1 MPMTFDA
8 SDEELSVF
16 LQEADEQLELLQND
30 TIRLEKE
37 YADEGLVQG
46 IFRAAHTLKG
56 SSALIGHTRM
66 AELTH
71 AMENVLD
78 LVRKGKLVPT
88 ADLIDRLL
96 LALDALKL
104 LREEIDTRE
113 PSDVE
118 LEPVLT
124 ALHAAASAPAE
135 QVAAAPQSAAAPTPA
150 DATPDPGGLHL
161 SDEERQ
167 VLKDRIESG
176 EPAWLVQVGFAPDS
190 VWLAVRAC
198 QVLTGLEQ
206 LGSIVKSQP
215 AADALEDATP
225 VAQVVAILVGP
236 DAKEPVEA
244 AIAQVDEVAS
254 SRITRLEAGSIAP
267 AQPSEGDEPHPMPTE
282 QRSTTEPTATPG
294 GQERR
299 IIDVGPEGRGKAPQE
314 LLALAAQKIDK
325 LSQNIRVDVERLDNL
340 LNLVGELVIG
350 RNRFHQLGM
359 QLRAKLGNDEALE
372 ALTGATQDVA
382 NITNQLQAEVMRIRM
397 MPIES
402 VFNKFP
408 RMVRGLAQ
416 KLDKKVELVLE
427 GKETELDRSVI
438 EKIDDPLIHLLRN
451 SLDHGIEPPEERLAA
466 GKPETGNIRL
476 AAWHAEN
483 HIVIAVE
490 DDGRGID
497 AEKLKATAIKKGLIT
512 PEVAARM
519 DEQAALELIFAPGF
533 STAAKTT
540 EVSGRGVGMDIVR
553 SNVEKLNGTVMVE
566 TTPGQGTRF
575 LVKLPLT
582 LAIIRAL
589 LVTVGKQKFAIPMT
603 SVIETIRLDQ
613 TALKPL
619 QQRKATELRG
629 QVLPLLSLGELL
641 APQDASSQ
649 SQPIPLKTR
658 GRKRKGSKT
667 EVATPAQQ
675 KPGKLLVVAV
685 HAGKR
690 QVGLQ
695 VDSFV
700 GQTDIVI
707 KPLTGLLDGLPGISG
722 VTILGDGR
730 LAVICDVP
738 ALLANKLE
746 LQEAA

>member
-1 MPMTFDA
+1 MTLTFDA
-8 SDEELSVF
+8 SDEELKVF
-16 LQEADEQLELLQND
+16 IQEADEQLDLLQND

-37 YADEGLVQG
+37 YADDSLVQG

-56 SSALIGHTRM
+56 GSALIGHTRM

-78 LVRKGKLVPT
+78 LVRKGKLTPT
-88 ADLIDRLL
+88 SELIDTLL
-96 LALDALKL
+96 EALDALKV

-113 PSDVE
+113 TTDVE
-118 LEPVLT
+118 LEPVLA
-124 ALHAAASAPAE
+124 ALHRAAQETPAPP
-135 QVAAAPQSAAAPTPA
+135 AAAPAPSEPA
-150 DATPDPGGLHL
+150 NPAPSVPAQFLPL
-161 SDEERQ
+161 NDEERESLRERIDAGDSAWSIQ
-167 VLKDRIESG
+167 VDFQ
-176 EPAWLVQVGFAPDS
+176 ADS
-190 VWLAVRAC
+190 AWLAVRNC
-198 QVLTGLEQ
+198 QVLTALEGL
-206 LGSIVKSQP
+206 GAIAKSEP
-215 AADALEDATP
+215 AAEGLDDSTGAS
-225 VAQVVAILVGP
+225 QVRAILLGP
-236 DAKEPVEA
+236 DTQKGIEA
-244 AIAQVDEVAS
+244 AIAAIDEVAAS
-254 SRITRLEAGSIAP
+254 SVAPFKAWQLGPAGEAHTSV
-267 AQPSEGDEPHPMPTE
+267 SEPVADHEHTLLTE
-282 QRSTTEPTATPG
+282 QRDRSAEAAAPAG
-294 GQERR
+294 AERR
-299 IIDVGPEGRGKAPQE
+299 IIDVGPEGRGKPPQE

-325 LSQNIRVDVERLDNL
+325 LTQNIRVDVERLDNL

-350 RNRFHQLGM
+350 RNRFHQLSL
-359 QLRAKLGNDEALE
+359 QLRAKLGNDEL
-372 ALTGATQDVA
+372 LDTLNGATQDVA
-382 NITNQLQAEVMRIRM
+382 NITNQLQTEVMRIRM

-416 KLDKKVELVLE
+416 KLDKKVELTLE

-451 SLDHGIEPPEERLAA
+451 SLDHGIEPAEERLAA
-466 GKPETGNIRL
+466 GKPETGTIRL

-497 AEKLKATAIKKGLIT
+497 AEKLRETAIRKGIVT
-512 PEVAARM
+512 AEAAARM
-519 DEQAALELIFAPGF
+519 DDQAALELIFAPGF

-553 SNVEKLNGTVMVE
+553 SNVEKLNGTVTVE

-589 LVTVGKQKFAIPMT
+589 LVTVGTQKFAIPMT
-603 SVIETIRLDQ
+603 SVIETVRLDATQ
-613 TALKPL
+613 LKPL
-619 QQRKATELRG
+619 QQRWATELRG
-629 QVLPLLSLGELL
+629 QVLPLVSLKELL
-641 APQDASSQ
+641 SPSAADARTRLV
-649 SQPIPLKTR
+649 PLD
-658 GRKRKGSKT
+658 RK
-667 EVATPAQQ
+667 
-675 KPGKLLVVAV
+675 LMVVAV
-685 HAGKR
+685 HAGNR

-707 KPLTGLLDGLPGISG
+707 KPLTGLLDGLPGIAG

-730 LAVICDVP
+730 LAAICDVP
-738 ALLANKLE
+738 ALLARTLDVE
-746 LQEAA
+746 EAA